1 MIGGKDHRVE
11 VLLGGLALRAS
22 ERGSL
27 LTKTRLV
34 KFLYLLDLYNAQS
47 EKQTFTGWPWAFV
60 HYGPYC
66 RESTDAID
74 RAEAAGYLAARS
86 YESKFGNDDFKLY
99 GPGGLLREDEAEE
112 VQRELP
118 MFVWSNL
125 SAAVHQWHDDTFGL
139 LDYVYFHTGPMQE
152 ARPGENLSF
161 EGEDKIDYAQFK
173 PVEMIPLSKAKKKA
187 LRGIIDKMKAE
198 PQEESTESFLYDKAY
213 FEFVSTI
220 AGEETPAGLS
230 GSAKLRFEPSDD

>member
-1 MIGGKDHRVE
+1 
-11 VLLGGLALRAS
+11 
-22 ERGSL
+22 
-27 LTKTRLV
+27 
-34 KFLYLLDLYNAQS
+34 
-47 EKQTFTGWPWAFV
+47 
-60 HYGPYC
+60 
-66 RESTDAID
+66 
-74 RAEAAGYLAARS
+74 
-86 YESKFGNDDFKLY
+86 
-99 GPGGLLREDEAEE
+99 
-112 VQRELP
+112 
-118 MFVWSNL
+118 
-125 SAAVHQWHDDTFGL
+125 
-139 LDYVYFHTGPMQE
+139 MQE

-230 GSAKLRFEPSDD
+230 GSAKLKFESSDD

>member
-1 MIGGKDHRVE
+1 MIGSKNHRIE
-11 VLLGGLALRAS
+11 VLLGLIALRAS
-22 ERGSL
+22 ERGGL

-74 RAEAAGYLAARS
+74 RAEAAGNLAAHS
-86 YESKFGNDDFKLY
+86 YESRFGDDDFKLY
-99 GPGGLLREDEAEE
+99 GPGDLLREDEAEE
-112 VQRELP
+112 VRRELP
-118 MFVWSNL
+118 MYVWSNL
-125 SAAVHQWHDDTFGL
+125 SAAVHQWYDDTFGL

-187 LRGIIDKMKAE
+187 LRGIINKMEAE
-198 PQEESTESFLYDKAY
+198 QPEESTEPFLYDEAY

-220 AGEETPAGLS
+220 AGEETPTGLS